1 MDPVCKY
8 GWKRDGIVKFEEF
21 PDQSGFVSIPNILF
35 SSILENLEEI
45 AILKLAF
52 RITFLIQRQSGKVR
66 FITTNSLLADPSLV
80 LSIASSDVNAF
91 EKVVRSGIQTCI
103 ELGIFLKT
111 TVETDSRKEELLF
124 LNNNHNKEVI
134 HKITNGEI
142 QVPNLPEASP
152 VPEFAPRPNIFK
164 IYEESIGML
173 TPIIAERLK
182 ELEEEFPDTWLYE
195 AIKEASIQNHMR
207 LSYVEGILR
216 RWRQDGRGYRTSRGN
231 SETVPISE
239 IFRRRV

>member
-1 MDPVCKY
+1 M
-8 GWKRDGIVKFEEF
+8 KFEEF

-35 SSILENLEEI
+35 SSILENVEEI
-45 AILKLAF
+45 ANLKLAF
-52 RITFLIQRQSGKVR
+52 RITFLIQRQSGNVR
-66 FITTNSLLADPSLV
+66 FTTINSLLADPSLV
-80 LSIASSDVNAF
+80 LAIGSPDAITF
-91 EKVVRSGIQTCI
+91 ERVVRSGIRTCI
-103 ELGIFLKT
+103 ELGIFLGT
-111 TVETDSRKEELLF
+111 TVETDGRKEELLF
-124 LNNNHNKEVI
+124 LNNNYNKEII
-134 HKITNGEI
+134 HKIHNSEI
-142 QVPNLPEASP
+142 QLPTLPGASP

-173 TPIIAERLK
+173 TPVIAERLK

-207 LSYVEGILR
+207 LSYIEGILR
-216 RWRQDGRGYRTSRGN
+216 RWRQDGRGYRTPRGN